1 MAATLVPQIST
12 SRVKRTRV
20 PFRRAT
26 KVSLKSSLLWSA
38 AFGLVILS
46 SSISYKSLYPTPSSR
61 KMLQSVFSSNV
72 ATNSLFG
79 PAYHLDQIA
88 GFTVFKSFFTL
99 IIIGAIWAIFLSSKA
114 LRGEE
119 ENLTWEHVIA
129 GTTTLAWATLQVII
143 GLIDAVVS
151 MWALITVFVYLGSL
165 QSHLGFSFL
174 QCAFFALAISSTP
187 LLFISFG
194 ALASQ
199 LFTERKTVN
208 IALGWL
214 LGASYALRLV
224 GDSGIGLHWLD
235 YLSPIGWVELLHPMI
250 GPKPIYLLL
259 ILVCSGLCL
268 ALSVA
273 MASKR
278 DLGQSLLGT
287 KAPSRISPKY
297 LSSSLAFSYKL
308 ISTNLFSWL
317 ISISATALILAR
329 VAESVGS
336 TITGSSVK
344 TVLERIGAQGSGSN
358 LFLGLSFVILAML
371 FAFMLLGQVLV
382 MRAEESTGHLD
393 ALLSTPVSR
402 LRWLGG
408 RVMVLMASE
417 ALVGLICILVIWI
430 VLATENLGQGFTS
443 VLLSIANI
451 MPPGILVAGCA
462 IFVFGWFPT
471 KTSVVGY
478 GILAWSMMV
487 EIIAGLGKSSQFLVD
502 TSIFHQVSPYPA
514 ASINWKSAVIMT
526 GIGVV
531 GTLLGAYRFNS
542 RDIDPT

>member
-1 MAATLVPQIST
+1 MTVTLVPKISF
-12 SRVKRTRV
+12 SPVKRTQV
-20 PFRRAT
+20 PFRRAIRT
-26 KVSLKSSLLWSA
+26 SVKSSLLWSV
-38 AFGLVILS
+38 AFGIVILS
-46 SSISYKSLYPTPSSR
+46 SSISYKSFYPTAASR
-61 KMLQSVFSSNV
+61 KMLQSVFSTNV

-99 IIIGAIWAIFLSSKA
+99 IIIGALWAIFLSSKA

-129 GTTTLAWATLQVII
+129 GTTTLASATLQVII
-143 GLIDAVVS
+143 GLTEAVVS
-151 MWALITVFVYLGSL
+151 MWVAITFVVYLGSM

-174 QCAFFALAISSTP
+174 QCAFFALAITSTP

-199 LFTERKTVN
+199 LFAERKTVN

-214 LGASYALRLV
+214 LGISYALRLV

-250 GPKPIYLLL
+250 DPKPIFLLPIFL
-259 ILVCSGLCL
+259 CSGLCL
-268 ALSVA
+268 AASVA
-273 MASKR
+273 MASRR
-278 DLGQSLLGT
+278 DLGQSAVGVRT
-287 KAPSRISPKY
+287 PSRISPKY
-297 LSSSLAFSYKL
+297 LRSSLAFSFKL

-317 ISISATALILAR
+317 ISISVTGLILAR

-344 TVLERIGAQGSGSN
+344 TVLERIGGQGNGSN

-371 FAFMLLGQVLV
+371 FAFMLLGQVLA
-382 MRAEESTGHLD
+382 MRAEESSGHLD
-393 ALLSTPVSR
+393 TLLSKPISR
-402 LRWLGG
+402 LRWFGG
-408 RVMVLMASE
+408 RIMVLIASE
-417 ALVGLICILVIWI
+417 FLVGLVSILLIWI
-430 VLATENLGQGFTS
+430 VLATEHLGQGFTG
-443 VLLSIANI
+443 VLLSIVNI

-462 IFVFGWFPT
+462 IFAFGWFPT
-471 KTSVVGY
+471 KTSLAGY

-531 GTLLGAYRFNS
+531 GTLLGAYRFNK
-542 RDIDPT
+542 RDIGPT